1 MGSFFYVPMSPSVPE
16 VSFFYVPMSPSVPE
30 VRDLKHWGACTFEFL
45 DVVFTF
51 MPSES
56 LL

>member
-1 MGSFFYVPMSPSVPE
+1 MGVGDPIQAYVGSFFYVPMSPG
-16 VSFFYVPMSPSVPE
+16 VPE